1 MAAARPFVST
11 AVGGVVDMVSGGVR
25 QVSEGARWFAN
36 AVLTESDAQSL
47 AGALAL
53 LAQNRALVSRMG
65 FEGRAFASRYRKEAL
80 VDNVDTLYRELLQ
93 ARREQQV

>member
-1 MAAARPFVST
+1 
-11 AVGGVVDMVSGGVR
+11 MVSGGVR

>member
-1 MAAARPFVST
+1 
-11 AVGGVVDMVSGGVR
+11 
-25 QVSEGARWFAN
+25 
-36 AVLTESDAQSL
+36 
-47 AGALAL
+47 
-53 LAQNRALVSRMG
+53 MG